1 MKLIEHI
8 HDMIF
13 LVNKTIAHHVIR
25 KNNNNNKYKLK
36 QISIEDHQNTKKKIL
51 EHLKILFKY
60 KDKQHAWL
68 SKELIQLNRGN

>member
-25 KNNNNNKYKLK
+25 KNNNNKYQLK
-36 QISIEDHQNTKKKIL
+36 QISIEDHQNTTKNIRAP
-51 EHLKILFKY
+51 
-60 KDKQHAWL
+60 QN
-68 SKELIQLNRGN
+68 SV